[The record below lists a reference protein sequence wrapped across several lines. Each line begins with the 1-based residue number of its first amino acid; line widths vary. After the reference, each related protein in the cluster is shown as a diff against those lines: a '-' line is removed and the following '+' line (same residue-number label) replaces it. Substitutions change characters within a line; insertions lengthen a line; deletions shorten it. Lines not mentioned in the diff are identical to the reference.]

1 LPDQKGKPV
10 ASNPVLLSAVT
21 PTLLP
26 PIITEPIFLKT
37 TESSAVQQLARKVP
51 MAVNAT
57 TAIPVPMDIPTAGW
71 VSEGGVKAVGSAGV
85 GVKTMTGKK
94 VALLVPVSQEIAMT
108 NSAGLY
114 DQLVQD
120 LPKAIG
126 RAFDYAAI
134 HGLDLKSGGAGP
146 FPTYLAQTG
155 YSQVVGSTAA
165 SSGGVYAD
173 LVKGMQ
179 QVINGPIPY
188 EFTGFAA
195 DPRIKPELMLS
206 VDTQGRPFF
215 LGQDSSALGSGGIN
229 AGSLVGSPVYFN
241 PGVSGKYYRQGNA
254 VQVITVNGSP
264 TGGNFTL
271 NIGGSTTA
279 TIAYNA
285 AGSAVQTAIQAL
297 PTAAAAGATV
307 SGSGPYTV
315 TFAQAAT
322 PISVG
327 TNALTGGTNPS
338 VTVTESPDLD
348 SGLRAIGG
356 DWSQAAWG
364 QGMDITIKLST
375 EANYY
380 DGSNWHS
387 AFQENLVL
395 LLVEAWY
402 GFLVNDKNAF
412 VAYTHAADS

>member
-1 LPDQKGKPV
+1 V
-10 ASNPVLLSAVT
+10 ASNPVLLNAVT

-37 TESSAVQQLARKVP
+37 YENSAVQQLARKVP

-94 VALLVPVSQEIAMT
+94 VALLVPVSQETAMT
-108 NSAGLY
+108 NPAGLY

-120 LPKAIG
+120 LPRSIG

-146 FPTYLAQTG
+146 FSSYLAQTG
-155 YSQVVGSTAA
+155 YSQVVGSTA
-165 SSGGVYAD
+165 SSAGGVYAD
-173 LVKGMQ
+173 LVTGMQ
-179 QVINGPIPY
+179 KVINGPIPY

-195 DPRIKPELMLS
+195 DPRLKPELMLS

-215 LGQDSSALGSGGIN
+215 LGQDSSALSSGGVN
-229 AGSLVGSPVYFN
+229 AGNLVGSPVYFN
-241 PGVSGKYYRQGNA
+241 PGVSGKYYRQGDA
-254 VQVITVNGSP
+254 VQVVTVNGSP
-264 TGGNFTL
+264 TGGTFTL
-271 NIGGSTTA
+271 VVGGSTTA
-279 TIAYNA
+279 SIAFNA
-285 AGSAVQTAIQAL
+285 SGATVQTAIQAL

-315 TFAQAAT
+315 TFAQAAS

-327 TNALTGGTNPS
+327 TNALTGGTTPS
-338 VTVTESPDLD
+338 VTVAQSPNLD

-364 QGMDITIKLST
+364 QGMEITIKISN
-375 EANYY
+375 EANYW

-395 LLVEAWY
+395 LLVEAYY
-402 GFLVNDKNAF
+402 GFLVNDVNAF
-412 VAYTHAADS
+412 CAYTHSAGS

>member
-1 LPDQKGKPV
+1 V

-26 PIITEPIFLKT
+26 PIITEPIFHKT
-37 TESSAVQQLARKVP
+37 EEGSAVQQLARKVP

-57 TAIPVPMDIPTAGW
+57 TLVPVPMDIPTAGW
-71 VSEGGVKAVGSAGV
+71 VSEGGVKAVGSAGM
-85 GVKTMTGKK
+85 GVKQMQGKK

-108 NSAGLY
+108 NAAGLY

-120 LPKAIG
+120 LPRAIG

-134 HGLDLKSGGAGP
+134 HGLDLKTGGAGP
-146 FPTYLAQTG
+146 FPDYLAQTP
-155 YSQVVGSTAA
+155 YTQTIGSTSAA
-165 SSGGVYAD
+165 NGGVYVD
-173 LVKGMQ
+173 LVKGEQ
-179 QVINGPIPY
+179 QVVNNAIPY

-195 DPRIKPELMLS
+195 DPRLKPELKLS
-206 VDTQGRPFF
+206 VDANGRP
-215 LGQDSSALGSGGIN
+215 L
-229 AGSLVGSPVYFN
+229 LVGTDTAALLPGSNFNYGNLIGYPAFFN
-241 PGVSGKYYRQGNA
+241 PGVSGKYYRQGDA
-254 VQVITVNGSP
+254 VQTVTVNGTP
-264 TGGNFTL
+264 TGGSFTL
-271 NIGGSTTA
+271 VIGGSTTA
-279 TIAYNA
+279 SIAFNA

-315 TFAQAAT
+315 TFAQAAA

-338 VTVTESPDLD
+338 VTVAQSPNLD

-364 QGMDITIKLST
+364 QGMDISIKLST
-375 EANYY
+375 EASYF
-380 DGSNWHS
+380 DGTAWHS
-387 AFQENLVL
+387 AYQENLVL
-395 LLVEAWY
+395 LLVEAY
-402 GFLVNDKNAF
+402 FGFVMGDKNAF
-412 VAYTHAADS
+412 VAYTHAAGS